1 MEKSSRRRLRA
12 DTFNDKMMRRV
23 GVPIVWTWLLSA
35 TAIITFGILEPDR
48 VIPNLEGFVSLLA
61 IVGTLATLIVTSML
75 ELWKQEQ
82 LEEIGLSPAARGH
95 DLDMDREERRHA
107 MVMERLEF
115 MADHG
120 LDERHL
126 HMAADHV
133 SEIHPPMQKSTRE
146 RMSSWKTIGEFV
158 ADSIHDTSDEES
170 ESQSQNLDE
179 EEL

>member
-1 MEKSSRRRLRA
+1 MEKPSRRKLRA

-115 MADHG
+115 MAAHG

-133 SEIHPPMQKSTRE
+133 SDMAPPIQESNRE
-146 RMSSWKTIGEFV
+146 RMASWKSIGEYISGHHHDDD
-158 ADSIHDTSDEES
+158 ADTSDEE
-170 ESQSQNLDE
+170 EQ
-179 EEL
+179 

>member
-1 MEKSSRRRLRA
+1 
-12 DTFNDKMMRRV
+12 
-23 GVPIVWTWLLSA
+23 
-35 TAIITFGILEPDR
+35 
-48 VIPNLEGFVSLLA
+48 
-61 IVGTLATLIVTSML
+61 
-75 ELWKQEQ
+75 
-82 LEEIGLSPAARGH
+82 
-95 DLDMDREERRHA
+95 

-133 SEIHPPMQKSTRE
+133 SEIHPPLQKSTRE

-158 ADSIHDTSDEES
+158 ADSHDTSDEES